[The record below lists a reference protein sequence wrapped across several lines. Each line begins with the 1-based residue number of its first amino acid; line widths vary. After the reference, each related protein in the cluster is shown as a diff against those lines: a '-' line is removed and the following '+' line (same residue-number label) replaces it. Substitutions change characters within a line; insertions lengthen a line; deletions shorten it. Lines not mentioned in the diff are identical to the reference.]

1 MRPNLNLLTIQVL
14 ARAQENDPYAGV
26 VADDLYAVLDRDPN
40 VTKADVIA
48 AYFAYIKLRH
58 NLGTR
63 WDADGYALKIL
74 RSLGAEAFFNEE
86 KGEPDLR
93 LLEA

>member
-1 MRPNLNLLTIQVL
+1 MKPDLNLLTIQIL

-26 VADDLYAVLDRDPN
+26 VADDLYAVLGRDPN
-40 VTKADVIA
+40 VTKDDVIA
-48 AYFAYIKLRH
+48 AYLAYIKLRH
-58 NLGTR
+58 NLGTK
-63 WDADGYALKIL
+63 WDADPYALRIL

-86 KGEPDLR
+86 KGEPDVR